1 MEQSN
6 PLVSI
11 VIPVHNGEK
20 YLKESI
26 ESCINQT
33 YSTLE
38 IIVVNDAS
46 TDSTLDMLKEYGDKL
61 KIISVE
67 KQNGLGN
74 VINIGIREA
83 KGEYIARLDIDD
95 VMSPTRIQEQV
106 EYLESHPDCVAL
118 GGQIDIIDENSQVT
132 GHREY
137 AQEDKDIKKNMFL
150 FQPFA
155 HPAVTMRKSAA
166 ESVGLYPENM
176 PKVEDVK
183 FFFLLS
189 TKGKFANLSTT
200 VLKYRMTF
208 TTESQSNM
216 VDHFKKTNMVRN
228 WAIREL
234 GIRPNVIQYVKWKIE
249 TVGVYLFSILP
260 PRLFMRVFEFVRR
273 VFK

>member
-1 MEQSN
+1 MEKNN

-26 ESCINQT
+26 GSCINQS
-33 YSTLE
+33 YSPIE
-38 IIVVNDAS
+38 ILVINDAS
-46 TDSTLDMLKEYGDKL
+46 TDGTLEMLKEYGDKI
-61 KIISVE
+61 KIITVE

-83 KGEYIARLDIDD
+83 KGEYIARMDIDD
-95 VMSPTRIQEQV
+95 IMYPTRIHEQV

-118 GGQIDIIDENSQVT
+118 GGQIDIIDENSKIT

-137 AQEDKDIKKNMFL
+137 ALEDKDIKKNMFL
-150 FQPFA
+150 FMPFA
-155 HPAVTMRKSAA
+155 HPAVMLRKSAV
-166 ESVGLYPENM
+166 EEVCLYPENM

-208 TTESQSNM
+208 STESQSNM
-216 VDHFKKTNMVRN
+216 VDHFKKTNGIRN

-234 GIRPNVIQYVKWKIE
+234 GIRPTVVQYIKWKVE